1 MKVEI
6 WSDVMCPFCYIGNR
20 KFELALNQFE
30 GKENVHVVW
39 KSFQLNPDLKTNPD
53 KNINQY
59 LAEIKGWTV
68 EHAIQM
74 NDHVTQIAN
83 EVGLKYNMD
92 KALVA
97 NSFDAHR
104 FSHLAKKYN
113 LQNEAEEQ
121 LFKAYFTDGKNTADF
136 ETLIQL
142 GAEIGLDA
150 GEIKQ
155 MLESDDYSEAVR
167 MDIYEAQQIGVS
179 GVPFFLFIDK
189 YTITGA
195 QDSSVFLQAM
205 ETVSKEL
212 VNLA

>member
-1 MKVEI
+1 
-6 WSDVMCPFCYIGNR
+6 
-20 KFELALNQFE
+20 
-30 GKENVHVVW
+30 
-39 KSFQLNPDLKTNPD
+39 LKTNPD

>member
-6 WSDVMCPFCYIGNR
+6 WSDVMCPFCYIGKR

-30 GKENVHVVW
+30 GKENVQVVW